1 MIQADPNEQDME
13 KYFFIINRVVD
24 VIFIGDIYVS
34 SKMQFPRVNGRGW
47 ISNIG
52 LIRRRSVPL

>member
-1 MIQADPNEQDME
+1 ME
-13 KYFFIINRVVD
+13 NYFFVINRVVD

-34 SKMQFPRVNGRGW
+34 SKMQYPRDNGRGW

-52 LIRRRSVPL
+52 LIRWRSVPL